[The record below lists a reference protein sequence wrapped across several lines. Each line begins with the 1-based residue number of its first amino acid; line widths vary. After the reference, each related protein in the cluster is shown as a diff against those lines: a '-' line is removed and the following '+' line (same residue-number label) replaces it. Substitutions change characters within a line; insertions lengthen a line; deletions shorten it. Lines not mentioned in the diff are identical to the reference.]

1 MLTYKDALDYIYSFT
16 DYEKKSSYRYAPE
29 IFDLARVEKLLV
41 SLNNPHQRFK
51 SIHIAGTKGKGSVA
65 AMSES
70 ILRAAGYRTGLY
82 TSPHLHTFRER
93 IQVNGRL
100 IPQETVASLTE
111 QLQPLVS
118 QVEGLTTFEI
128 ITALG
133 FLYFVERGVE
143 FAVLEVG
150 MGGRLDATN
159 VVNSLVDIITSL
171 SYDHTHILGETLP
184 LIAREKAGIIKSKAL
199 VVSAPQVPEAMAVI
213 EEVCREKD
221 AELTVIGRDW
231 TWEVGEANLEGQ
243 WFRVTTNEL
252 RVTSY
257 ELWIPLLGR
266 HQLINATVV
275 VAAIEKLRQR
285 GINISEA
292 GVREG
297 LRQVRWPGRLEILGR
312 RPLVVADC
320 AHNADSAGK
329 LKAALEEL
337 FTYRHLILIF
347 GASTDK
353 DIEGMMGELFPLAHQ
368 VIVTQARHARA
379 TDSCVLHQKAL
390 TLRREVIVSDSVDG
404 ALSLALETAGPQ
416 DLICVTGSIFV
427 VAEAREA
434 WSKKQGSECQN
445 AIVSRKRYR
454 EDKRR

>member
-29 IFDLARVEKLLV
+29 TFDLARVEKLLV

-82 TSPHLHTFRER
+82 TSPHLHTLRER

-292 GVREG
+292 SVREG

-390 TLRREVIVSDSVDG
+390 TLRREVMVSDSVDG

-434 WSKKQGSECQN
+434 WSKKQGSEMPERDC
-445 AIVSRKRYR
+445 
-454 EDKRR
+454 E

>member
-1 MLTYKDALDYIYSFT
+1 MLTYEDALDYIYSFT

-29 IFDLARVEKLLV
+29 TFDLARVEKLLV
-41 SLNNPHQRFK
+41 SLNNPHQRFQ

-292 GVREG
+292 SVREG

-379 TDSCVLHQKAL
+379 MDSCVLHQKAL

-445 AIVSRKRYR
+445 AIVSRKRCR

>member
-390 TLRREVIVSDSVDG
+390 TLRREVMVSDSVDG